1 NTVIEPLVEDFGNYL
16 IQIIDPDTLDSQ
28 FSEVVTITTESDAF
42 LLEKSTDFTTV
53 KLGDFDTEILATGTK
68 NLLFNP
74 TEIFTRDHD
83 IKVLKIDF
91 NTDLTGIG
99 TNSIG
104 HVDLVGVNTGIATTT
119 VGFTTTSI
127 LEIPTYDFNGLFAG
141 IFVQDSE
148 TKEINYNEVIVD
160 FDGTDTTIGEVY
172 VDTKSGLS
180 NSVVGVI
187 TARVENNLVK
197 LQCEND
203 RVNVLDVRANIVGL

>member
-1 NTVIEPLVEDFGNYL
+1 M
-16 IQIIDPDTLDSQ
+16 
-28 FSEVVTITTESDAF
+28 
-42 LLEKSTDFTTV
+42 
-53 KLGDFDTEILATGTK
+53 
-68 NLLFNP
+68 
-74 TEIFTRDHD
+74 
-83 IKVLKIDF
+83 KIDF

-119 VGFTTTSI
+119 VGFTTTTI

-180 NSVVGVI
+180 NSVVGVY
-187 TARVENNLVK
+187 EVK
-197 LQCEND
+197 AL
-203 RVNVLDVRANIVGL
+203 LPW

>member
-1 NTVIEPLVEDFGNYL
+1 MCIRDRCKTNRVLLHDDISATFQSEGFESTNTVIEPLVEDFGNYL

-42 LLEKSTDFTTV
+42 LLEKSTDFTTI

-119 VGFTTTSI
+119 VGFTTTTI
-127 LEIPTYDFNGLFAG
+127 LEIPTYDSVSYTHLTLP
-141 IFVQDSE
+141 
-148 TKEINYNEVIVD
+148 TK
-160 FDGTDTTIGEVY
+160 
-172 VDTKSGLS
+172 
-180 NSVVGVI
+180 
-187 TARVENNLVK
+187 A
-197 LQCEND
+197 
-203 RVNVLDVRANIVGL
+203 